1 MINLSN
7 SIKQDL
13 LNNHENGRKIILD
26 EISTGKEAS
35 MKVFDTT
42 SNEIAQKFEY
52 FTNQLQTL
60 ESQIEQYQQN
70 LVQSKEHE
78 EIAKDLEKEICTLQ
92 QQVNENMAII
102 GAKEAQYEEK
112 SAKVNEQAIELA
124 KFKDGHNELASI
136 IKENKL
142 KIEKCEQELAHYKNL
157 LETEKANFENKF
169 MSQNEINTAVISE
182 NDILKK
188 RVKELESY
196 KTNWENDQDNKL
208 DKFQKINDQFQ
219 RLNVESIQL
228 KAHELELEEE
238 NRYLKRTIEANEEN
252 CEDNAKELDNLKKQL
267 LLNATERQGLTAE
280 RLTLQDENDEL
291 QSIIKKLRK
300 EAVSF
305 KAKVEKLE
313 TEKKSNDE
321 ILFEDNDELKENG
334 SQLQKG
340 DFFFPQTQVPSTRVK
355 TNVVKSNKA
364 TKSTLERKSKVEKN
378 KVIEKPEK
386 RKPSEDEF
394 DLSSNDDLELTNSSP
409 LYVRPLNPKIK
420 ASGKMD
426 NRKKLLLVD
435 DFDMDGVSI
444 KRNNPSKKRKK

>member
-1 MINLSN
+1 ML
-7 SIKQDL
+7 
-13 LNNHENGRKIILD
+13 
-26 EISTGKEAS
+26 TGKESSIKA
-35 MKVFDTT
+35 FHTT
-42 SNEIAQKFEY
+42 SSEIAQKFGS

-60 ESQIEQYQQN
+60 EKQIEQYQQN
-70 LVQSKEHE
+70 LTQSKEHE

-112 SAKVNEQAIELA
+112 SAKVNEQAVELA
-124 KFKDGHNELASI
+124 KFKEECDELTSTIKQNI
-136 IKENKL
+136 I
-142 KIEKCEQELAHYKNL
+142 KIEKCEQDLTHYKSL

-182 NDILKK
+182 NEILKK

-196 KTNWENDQDNKL
+196 KTTWENDQDNKL

-219 RLNVESIQL
+219 KLNVESIQL

-238 NRYLKRTIEANEEN
+238 NRYLKKTIEANEEN
-252 CEDNAKELDNLKKQL
+252 CEDNAKEVNNLKKQL
-267 LLNATERQGLTAE
+267 QLNTTERQELTAE

-291 QSIIKKLRK
+291 QLIIKKLRK
-300 EAVSF
+300 EVDVL

-313 TEKKSNDE
+313 TEKRSNEE
-321 ILFEDNDELKENG
+321 ILVEDNDDFKENE
-334 SQLQKG
+334 SQLQRG
-340 DFFFPQTQVPSTRVK
+340 DFFFPQTQVPAARIKATV
-355 TNVVKSNKA
+355 TKSNKPS
-364 TKSTLERKSKVEKN
+364 KPVSERKSKMEKD
-378 KVIEKPEK
+378 KVIEKHEK

-409 LYVRPLNPKIK
+409 LYVRPLNPKIT
-420 ASGKMD
+420 ASSKKD

-444 KRNNPSKKRKK
+444 KRNIPNKKRKR